1 MVGLVDGLISVFFSD
16 FFSVLGFVVVDELLF
31 EAFEFFVV
39 VHGGVPFDGGDGF
52 LYILDQ
58 GLYLCLLGFEV
69 GEVLLEGF
77 LLVEVGIT

>member
-16 FFSVLGFVVVDELLF
+16 FFSVSGFIIVDEFLF
-31 EAFEFFVV
+31 EPLEFFVV
-39 VHGGVPFDGGDGF
+39 FHGGVPFDGGDGF
-52 LYILDQ
+52 FYIFDQ